1 MSSGMKKFLLLWIG
15 ELISSI
21 GGGLTSFGLGVY
33 VFQKTG
39 SAAGMALVTLL
50 GFLPTLLF
58 TVPAGVLADRYDRR
72 VLMMIG
78 DGFSG
83 LGILYIFLCMIRGG
97 ANLVQICIGVF
108 ISAIFSSLLDP
119 SYRATITDLLS
130 KEEFSKASG
139 LVSLAGSARYL
150 FSPIIAGLLLAYHD
164 ISLLLLIDVST
175 FFVTIT
181 TTFIVRQGIKAI
193 QPTEKQSF
201 LESIKEGW
209 SAIHIEKGVFVLVL
223 CSSLITLFLGTLQI
237 LVEPMIL
244 SFADSK
250 VLGIIETLCASGM
263 LASGILLGA
272 FGIKKEY
279 GKVLQI
285 SFFMAGI
292 FMIGMSI
299 FENPV
304 CISIF
309 GFFFFATL
317 PFCNNCMDY
326 LCRTNIPDALQG
338 RAWGFIGFLSQI
350 GYVIAYAVSGLAA
363 DGLGSLSGMGVGRG
377 AAFMIGISGI
387 LLSLVAV
394 TFLRLPA
401 LKELEKK
408 TEQGNSSV

>member
-1 MSSGMKKFLLLWIG
+1 MSSGMKKFLLLWMG

-164 ISLLLLIDVST
+164 ISLLLLIDVSN

-263 LASGILLGA
+263 LASGILLGG

-299 FENPV
+299 FENLV
-304 CISIF
+304 SISIF

-317 PFCNNCMDY
+317 PFCNNCMHY

-338 RAWGFIGFLSQI
+338 RAWGFIGFLSQM
-350 GYVIAYAVSGLAA
+350 GYVLAYAVSGLAA

-377 AAFMIGISGI
+377 AAMMIGISGV

-394 TFLRLPA
+394 TLLRFPA
-401 LKELEKK
+401 IKELEKR
-408 TEQGNSSV
+408 TE

>member
-78 DGFSG
+78 DGCSG

-193 QPTEKQSF
+193 QHTEKQSF

-263 LASGILLGA
+263 LASGILLGS

-299 FENPV
+299 FENLV
-304 CISIF
+304 SISIF
-309 GFFFFATL
+309 GFFFFVTL

-338 RAWGFIGFLSQI
+338 RAWGFIGFLSQM
-350 GYVIAYAVSGLAA
+350 GYVLAYAVSGLAA

-377 AAFMIGISGI
+377 AAMMIGISGVF
-387 LLSLVAV
+387 LSLVAV
-394 TFLRLPA
+394 TFLRFPSIR
-401 LKELEKK
+401 ELEKR
-408 TEQGNSSV
+408 TE